1 MRLHRQPDLRLMDYA
16 LPFGT
21 STHRRIVPC
30 LIGLYPPSRRPRN
43 ALLVYHS
50 STILPDAHTKD
61 ALSFVH
67 GRPNT
72 RPCPSEVSGE
82 RLWPELPEGE
92 ISFAVCGDR
101 KCNSFLVNKYWIRH
115 LFVTSFSYGPRR
127 IFIALPPSIL
137 SLCCWSPSSDS
148 LLL

>member
-1 MRLHRQPDLRLMDYA
+1 MCEISDASCFSGPKARGVEFA
-16 LPFGT
+16 
-21 STHRRIVPC
+21 SWIAPC
-30 LIGLYPPSRRPRN
+30 IIEAQERVIRE
-43 ALLVYHS
+43 LVGARCH
-50 STILPDAHTKD
+50 DR
-61 ALSFVH
+61 
-67 GRPNT
+67 GPNT

-92 ISFAVCGDR
+92 ISFAVCGDRKSNR

-148 LLL
+148 LLP